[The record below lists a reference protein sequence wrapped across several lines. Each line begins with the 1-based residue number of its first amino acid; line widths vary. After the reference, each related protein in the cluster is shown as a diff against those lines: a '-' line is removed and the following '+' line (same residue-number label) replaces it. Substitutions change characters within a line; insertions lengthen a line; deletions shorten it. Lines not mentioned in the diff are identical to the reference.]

1 MSFVF
6 GESAPILISMQEK
19 LPTLEAKKSLG
30 QHFLNNSHVPVLIVE
45 AGHVEK
51 GDIVLEIGPG
61 TGILTREL
69 LKKGAL
75 VTALEADIRAVE
87 LLRESFSNEIMA
99 KKLTLIHGD
108 VRTLDL
114 SALGL
119 RPRAY
124 KLIANIPYYITGFL
138 FRMFLE
144 HDIQPS
150 IMVFLVQKEVAE
162 RIARDTKE
170 SLLSLSVK
178 VFGTPRYVQTVKKGN
193 FTPAPKVD
201 SAIIAISDISKDN
214 FRDIPQEFF
223 FTVLHEGFK
232 SKRKQLFGN
241 LTTLIDRDALT
252 NVFASIPLS
261 EKIRGE
267 DVSTAEWLVLTQ
279 LLFAHTTH
287 TQ

>member
-1 MSFVF
+1 M
-6 GESAPILISMQEK
+6 ESK
-19 LPTLEAKKSLG
+19 LPKLPRIEAKKSLG
-30 QHFLNNSHVPVLIVE
+30 QHFLNNIHVTTLIVE
-45 AGHVEK
+45 AGNVEK

-69 LKKGAL
+69 LKRGAM
-75 VTALEADIRAVE
+75 VIAIEADIRAI
-87 LLRESFSNEIMA
+87 ESLKTTFHTEITS
-99 KKLTLIHGD
+99 KNLTLIHGD

-114 SALGL
+114 ETLGL
-119 RPRAY
+119 RPHAY

-150 IMVFLVQKEVAE
+150 HMVFLVQKEVAE

-178 VFGTPRYVQTVKKGN
+178 VFGTPKYVKTIGKGN
-193 FTPAPKVD
+193 FTPPPKID

-214 FRDIPQEFF
+214 FTDIPQEFF

-241 LTTLIDRDALT
+241 LTTLTDRGTLT
-252 NVFASIPLS
+252 KIFASIPL
-261 EKIRGE
+261 EENVRGE
-267 DVSTAEWLVLTQ
+267 DVSFTKWLLLAR
-279 LLFAHTTH
+279 LLFTQDTH
-287 TQ
+287 TH

>member
-1 MSFVF
+1 
-6 GESAPILISMQEK
+6 MQEK

-87 LLRESFSNEIMA
+87 LLRESFSNEIIA
-99 KKLTLIHGD
+99 QKLTLIHGD

-201 SAIIAISDISKDN
+201 SAIIAISNISKDN

-279 LLFAHTTH
+279 LLFAHTMH